1 MKKNMVKYHNS
12 VEIKDKKNQLKK
24 RAQEII
30 DTCKR
35 EVRDLTDDETSEI
48 DSIKEQIKELNQ
60 QLTELEEK
68 IKNLRFD
75 DEDEDEKV
83 DEPIEDEPTENK
95 TENEPSE
102 CNETDDD
109 NKEDKTNKRN
119 MKKRFSLVRSI
130 RNIVNNSAMND
141 VDAAVIAEGNKEAR
155 KAGINFQ
162 GQIQLP
168 SQRAAVTVTAE
179 GEDVVA
185 TDLFDILKPLRAKNV
200 LSQAGAKFMSGL
212 VGNVQVPVMS
222 KSNVTWEGETSTAK
236 DGAGTFSHV
245 TLSPKRLTAFVDISK
260 QMIAQDSVDVESAI
274 REDLVNAINSK
285 LEETVLGSA
294 AGSAT
299 QPAGIFFTIKPTAV
313 ADFAALVTKE
323 SDVEDAN
330 VIGECKYILSNKAK
344 AALRSMAKGTKSTQ
358 LVYENGSVD
367 GTVALNTSNVAGKN
381 YVYGDFSNLA
391 IGSWGGVDLTVDP
404 YTKAADGMIR
414 IVVNMYVDAQIL
426 RTAAFATGTVG
437 AA

>member
-1 MKKNMVKYHNS
+1 MVKYHNS
-12 VEIKDKKNQLKK
+12 VEIKDKKNQLKR

-48 DSIKEQIKELNQ
+48 DSIKEQIKDLNQ

-83 DEPIEDEPTENK
+83 DEPIEDKP

-200 LSQAGAKFMSGL
+200 LAQAGAKFMSGL

-222 KSNVTWEGETSTAK
+222 KSNVTWEGETTTAK

-344 AALRSMAKGTKSTQ
+344 AALRSMSKGTKSTQ
-358 LVYENGSVD
+358 LVYENGAVD

-414 IVVNMYVDAQIL
+414 IVVNMYVDAEVL
-426 RTAAFATGTVG
+426 RASAFATGTVG
-437 AA
+437 AGA

>member
-1 MKKNMVKYHNS
+1 MVKYHNS

-30 DTCKR
+30 DNCKR

-48 DSIKEQIKELNQ
+48 DSIKEQIKDLNQ

-83 DEPIEDEPTENK
+83 DEPSEDEPTENE
-95 TENEPSE
+95 TENEPSA
-102 CNETDDD
+102 CNEPDDED

-212 VGNVQVPVMS
+212 VGNVQVPVMT
-222 KSNVTWEGETSTAK
+222 KSNVTWEGETAAAK

-285 LEETVLGSA
+285 LEETVLGA
-294 AGSAT
+294 TAGSAT
-299 QPAGIFFTIKPTAV
+299 QPAGIFYTIKPTAV

-358 LVYENGSVD
+358 LVYENGAVD

-414 IVVNMYVDAQIL
+414 IVVNMYVDAQVL
-426 RTAAFATGTVG
+426 RSAAFATGTVG

>member
-1 MKKNMVKYHNS
+1 MVKYHNS
-12 VEIKDKKNQLKK
+12 VEIKDKKNQLKR

-35 EVRDLTDDETSEI
+35 EVREMTDDETSEI
-48 DSIKEQIKELNQ
+48 DSIKEQIKDLNQ

-68 IKNLRFD
+68 IKNLRF
-75 DEDEDEKV
+75 EDEDEKV
-83 DEPIEDEPTENK
+83 DEPIEDEPTENE
-95 TENEPSE
+95 TENETSE
-102 CNETDDD
+102 CNEPDDD

-212 VGNVQVPVMS
+212 VGNVQVPVMT
-222 KSNVTWEGETSTAK
+222 KSNVTWEGETATAK
-236 DGAGTFSHV
+236 DGAGTFSQV
-245 TLSPKRLTAFVDISK
+245 TLSPKRIAGFIDISK
-260 QMIAQDSVDVESAI
+260 QLIAQDSIDVENAI

-285 LEETVLGSA
+285 LEETVLGA
-294 AGSAT
+294 VEGSAT
-299 QPAGIFFTIKPTAV
+299 QPAGIFSTIKPTAV
-313 ADFAALVTKE
+313 ADFAALVNKE

-358 LVYENGSVD
+358 LVYENGTVD
-367 GTVALNTSNVAGKN
+367 GTVALNTSNIAGKN

-437 AA
+437 A

>member
-1 MKKNMVKYHNS
+1 
-12 VEIKDKKNQLKK
+12 
-24 RAQEII
+24 
-30 DTCKR
+30 
-35 EVRDLTDDETSEI
+35 
-48 DSIKEQIKELNQ
+48 
-60 QLTELEEK
+60 
-68 IKNLRFD
+68 
-75 DEDEDEKV
+75 
-83 DEPIEDEPTENK
+83 
-95 TENEPSE
+95 
-102 CNETDDD
+102 
-109 NKEDKTNKRN
+109 

-212 VGNVQVPVMS
+212 VGNVQVPVMT
-222 KSNVTWEGETSTAK
+222 KSNVTWEGETAPAK

-285 LEETVLGSA
+285 LEETVLGA
-294 AGSAT
+294 TAGSAT
-299 QPAGIFFTIKPTAV
+299 QPAGIFATIKPTAV
-313 ADFAALVTKE
+313 ADFAALVNKE

-344 AALRSMAKGTKSTQ
+344 AALRSMSKGTKSTQ

-414 IVVNMYVDAQIL
+414 IVVNMYVDAQVL
-426 RTAAFATGTVG
+426 RAAAFATGTVS

>member
-1 MKKNMVKYHNS
+1 MVKYHNS
-12 VEIKDKKNQLKK
+12 VEIKDKKNQLKR

-35 EVRDLTDDETSEI
+35 DVRDLTDDETSEI
-48 DSIKEQIKELNQ
+48 DSIKEQIKDLNQ

-75 DEDEDEKV
+75 DEDEKV

-102 CNETDDD
+102 CNEPDDD

-313 ADFAALVTKE
+313 ADFAALVNKE

-344 AALRSMAKGTKSTQ
+344 AALRSMSKGTKSTQ
-358 LVYENGSVD
+358 LVYENGAVD

-414 IVVNMYVDAQIL
+414 IVVNMYVDAQLL
-426 RTAAFATGTVG
+426 RAAAFATATVG

>member
-1 MKKNMVKYHNS
+1 MVKYHNS

-48 DSIKEQIKELNQ
+48 DSIKEQIKDLNQ

-68 IKNLRFD
+68 IKNLRF
-75 DEDEDEKV
+75 EDEDEKV
-83 DEPIEDEPTENK
+83 DEPTENE

-102 CNETDDD
+102 CNEPDCED

-222 KSNVTWEGETSTAK
+222 KSNVTWEGETAAAK

-285 LEETVLGSA
+285 LEETVLGA
-294 AGSAT
+294 TAGSAT
-299 QPAGIFFTIKPTAV
+299 QPAGIFATIKPTAV
-313 ADFAALVTKE
+313 ADFSALVVKE

-344 AALRSMAKGTKSTQ
+344 AALRSMSKGTKSTQ

-414 IVVNMYVDAQIL
+414 IVVNMYVDAQVL
-426 RTAAFATGTVG
+426 RSAAFATGTVG

>member
-1 MKKNMVKYHNS
+1 MVKYHNS

-35 EVRDLTDDETSEI
+35 EVRDMTDDETSEI
-48 DSIKEQIKELNQ
+48 DSIKEQIKDLNQ

-83 DEPIEDEPTENK
+83 DEPTEDKPTENE

-102 CNETDDD
+102 FNEPDDD

-179 GEDVVA
+179 SGDVVA

-212 VGNVQVPVMS
+212 VGNVQVPVMT
-222 KSNVTWEGETSTAK
+222 KSNVTWEGETTTAK
-236 DGAGTFSHV
+236 DGAGSFSHV

-285 LEETVLGSA
+285 LEETVLGA
-294 AGSAT
+294 TAGSAT
-299 QPAGIFFTIKPTAV
+299 QPAGIFYTIKPTAV

-344 AALRSMAKGTKSTQ
+344 AALRSMSKGTKSTQ
-358 LVYENGSVD
+358 LVYENGTVD
-367 GTVALNTSNVAGKN
+367 GAQALNTSNVAGKN

-414 IVVNMYVDAQIL
+414 IVVNMYVDAQVL
-426 RTAAFATGTVG
+426 RSAAFATGTVG
-437 AA
+437 AGA

>member
-1 MKKNMVKYHNS
+1 MVKYHNS

-24 RAQEII
+24 RAKEII

-35 EVRDLTDDETSEI
+35 EVRDLTDDENKEV
-48 DSIKEQIKELNQ
+48 DSIKAEIKDLNQ
-60 QLTELEEK
+60 QLAELEDRL
-68 IKNLRFD
+68 KNLRFD

-83 DEPIEDEPTENK
+83 DETPSDEDET
-95 TENEPSE
+95 TDDEPSAE
-102 CNETDDD
+102 DDED
-109 NKEDKTNKRN
+109 NKDKSNKRN

-185 TDLFDILKPLRAKNV
+185 TELFDILKPLRAKNV

-222 KSNVTWEGETSTAK
+222 KSNVTWEGETAAAK

-274 REDLVNAINSK
+274 REDLVNAINAK

-299 QPAGIFFTIKPTAV
+299 QPAGIFSIIKPTAV
-313 ADFAALVTKE
+313 ADFAALVNKE

-344 AALRSMAKGTKSTQ
+344 AALRSMSKGTKSTQ
-358 LVYENGSVD
+358 LVYENCSVD

-381 YVYGDFSNLA
+381 YIFGDFSNLA
-391 IGSWGGVDLTVDP
+391 IGSWAGVDLTVDP
-404 YTKAADGMIR
+404 FTKAADGMIR
-414 IVVNMYVDAQIL
+414 IVVNMYVDAQVL
-426 RTAAFATGTVG
+426 RAAAFATGTVG

>member
-1 MKKNMVKYHNS
+1 MVKYHNS

-35 EVRDLTDDETSEI
+35 EVRDMTDDETSEI
-48 DSIKEQIKELNQ
+48 DSIKEQIKDLNQ

-75 DEDEDEKV
+75 DEDEKV
-83 DEPIEDEPTENK
+83 DEPTEDKPTENE

-102 CNETDDD
+102 CNEPDDED

-222 KSNVTWEGETSTAK
+222 KSNVTWEGETAAAK
-236 DGAGTFSHV
+236 DGAGSFSHV

-285 LEETVLGSA
+285 LEETVLGA
-294 AGSAT
+294 TAGSAT
-299 QPAGIFFTIKPTAV
+299 QPAGIFATIKPTAV
-313 ADFAALVTKE
+313 ADFAALVNKE

-344 AALRSMAKGTKSTQ
+344 AALRSMSKGTKSTQ

-414 IVVNMYVDAQIL
+414 IVVNMYVDAQVL
-426 RTAAFATGTVG
+426 RSAAFATGTVG

>member
-1 MKKNMVKYHNS
+1 MVKYHNS

-24 RAQEII
+24 RAKEII

-48 DSIKEQIKELNQ
+48 DSIKEQIKDLNQ

-83 DEPIEDEPTENK
+83 DEPSEDEPTENE
-95 TENEPSE
+95 TEDEPSADD
-102 CNETDDD
+102 ETDDED
-109 NKEDKTNKRN
+109 NKDKSNKRN

-141 VDAAVIAEGNKEAR
+141 VDAAVISEGNKEAR

-222 KSNVTWEGETSTAK
+222 KSNVTWEGETAAAK
-236 DGAGTFSHV
+236 DGAGSFSHV

-285 LEETVLGSA
+285 LEETVLGA
-294 AGSAT
+294 TAGSAT
-299 QPAGIFFTIKPTAV
+299 QPAGIFATIKPTAV
-313 ADFAALVTKE
+313 ADFAALVNKE

-344 AALRSMAKGTKSTQ
+344 AALRSMSKGTKSTQ

-414 IVVNMYVDAQIL
+414 IVVNMYVDAQVL
-426 RTAAFATGTVG
+426 RAAAFATGTVG

>member
-1 MKKNMVKYHNS
+1 MVKYHNS

-48 DSIKEQIKELNQ
+48 DSIKEQIKDLNQ

-68 IKNLRFD
+68 IKNLRF
-75 DEDEDEKV
+75 EDEDEKV
-83 DEPIEDEPTENK
+83 DEPIEDEPTENE

-102 CNETDDD
+102 CNEPDCED

-179 GEDVVA
+179 GEDVVV

-222 KSNVTWEGETSTAK
+222 KSNVTWEGETAASA
-236 DGAGTFSHV
+236 DGAGSFSHV

-285 LEETVLGSA
+285 LEETVLGA
-294 AGSAT
+294 TAGSAT
-299 QPAGIFFTIKPTAV
+299 QPAGIFYTIKPTAV
-313 ADFAALVTKE
+313 ADFAALVNKE

-344 AALRSMAKGTKSTQ
+344 AALRSMSKGTKSTQ

-391 IGSWGGVDLTVDP
+391 IGSWGGVDLTADP

-414 IVVNMYVDAQIL
+414 IVVNMYVDAQVL
-426 RTAAFATGTVG
+426 RAAAFATGTVG

>member
-1 MKKNMVKYHNS
+1 MVKYHNS

-48 DSIKEQIKELNQ
+48 DSIKEQIKDLNQ

-75 DEDEDEKV
+75 DEDEDEKA
-83 DEPIEDEPTENK
+83 DEPSEDEPTENE

-102 CNETDDD
+102 CNEPDCED

-212 VGNVQVPVMS
+212 VGNVQVPVMT
-222 KSNVTWEGETSTAK
+222 KSNVTWEGETATAK

-285 LEETVLGSA
+285 LEETVLGA
-294 AGSAT
+294 TAGSAT
-299 QPAGIFFTIKPTAV
+299 QPAGIFATIKPTAV
-313 ADFAALVTKE
+313 ADFAALVNKE

-344 AALRSMAKGTKSTQ
+344 AALRSMSKGTKSTQ

-367 GTVALNTSNVAGKN
+367 GTVALNTSNVAGNN

-391 IGSWGGVDLTVDP
+391 IGTWSGGDITVDP
-404 YTKAADGMIR
+404 FTKAADGMIR
-414 IVVNMYVDAQIL
+414 IVVNMYVDAQVL
-426 RTAAFATGTVG
+426 RAAAFATGTVG

>member
-1 MKKNMVKYHNS
+1 MVKKYHNS

-35 EVRDLTDDETSEI
+35 EVREMTEDETSEI
-48 DSIKEQIKELNQ
+48 DSIKEQIKDLNQ

-68 IKNLRFD
+68 IKNLRF
-75 DEDEDEKV
+75 EDEDEKV
-83 DEPIEDEPTENK
+83 DEPIEDVPTDNE
-95 TENEPSE
+95 TENETSG
-102 CNETDDD
+102 CNDPDDD

-222 KSNVTWEGETSTAK
+222 KSNVTWEDETSTAK

-294 AGSAT
+294 EGSTT
-299 QPAGIFFTIKPTAV
+299 QPAGIFNVIKPTAV

-437 AA
+437 A

>member
-1 MKKNMVKYHNS
+1 MVKYHNS

-48 DSIKEQIKELNQ
+48 DSIKEQIKDLNQ

-83 DEPIEDEPTENK
+83 DEPTENE

-102 CNETDDD
+102 YNEPDSED

-313 ADFAALVTKE
+313 ADFAALVNKE

-344 AALRSMAKGTKSTQ
+344 AALRSMSKGTKSTQ
-358 LVYENGSVD
+358 LVYENGAVD

-414 IVVNMYVDAQIL
+414 IVVNMYVDAQVL
-426 RTAAFATGTVG
+426 RAAAFATGTVG

>member
-1 MKKNMVKYHNS
+1 MVKYHNS

-48 DSIKEQIKELNQ
+48 DSIKEQIKDLNQ

-95 TENEPSE
+95 TENEPSD
-102 CNETDDD
+102 CNEPDDD
-109 NKEDKTNKRN
+109 NKEDKTNNRN
-119 MKKRFSLVRSI
+119 MKKRSSLVRSS

-313 ADFAALVTKE
+313 ADFAALVNKE

-344 AALRSMAKGTKSTQ
+344 AALRSMSKGTKSTQ
-358 LVYENGSVD
+358 LVYENGAVD
-367 GTVALNTSNVAGKN
+367 GNVALNRSNVAGKN

-414 IVVNMYVDAQIL
+414 IVVNMYVDAQVL
-426 RTAAFATGTVG
+426 RAAAFATGTVG

>member
-1 MKKNMVKYHNS
+1 MVKYHNS

-30 DTCKR
+30 DNCKR
-35 EVRDLTDDETSEI
+35 EVREMTDDETSEI

-75 DEDEDEKV
+75 DEDEMV
-83 DEPIEDEPTENK
+83 DEPIEDEPTENE
-95 TENEPSE
+95 TSGCNEP
-102 CNETDDD
+102 DDNN

-212 VGNVQVPVMS
+212 VGNVQVPVMT
-222 KSNVTWEGETSTAK
+222 KSNVTWEGETATAK

-285 LEETVLGSA
+285 LEETVLGA
-294 AGSAT
+294 VEGSTT
-299 QPAGIFFTIKPTAV
+299 QPAGIFATIKPTAV

-358 LVYENGSVD
+358 LVYENGTVD
-367 GTVALNTSNVAGKN
+367 GTQAYNTSNVAGKN

>member
-1 MKKNMVKYHNS
+1 MVVYHNS

-30 DTCKR
+30 DNCKR
-35 EVRDLTDDETSEI
+35 EVREMTDDETSEI

-75 DEDEDEKV
+75 DEDEMV
-83 DEPIEDEPTENK
+83 DEPIEDEPTENE
-95 TENEPSE
+95 TSGGNEPD
-102 CNETDDD
+102 N

-212 VGNVQVPVMS
+212 VGNVQVPVMT
-222 KSNVTWEGETSTAK
+222 KSNVTWEGETATAK

-285 LEETVLGSA
+285 LEETVLGA
-294 AGSAT
+294 VEGSTT
-299 QPAGIFFTIKPTAV
+299 QPAGIFATIKPTAV

-358 LVYENGSVD
+358 LVYENGTVD
-367 GTVALNTSNVAGKN
+367 GTQAYNTSNVAGKN

>member
-1 MKKNMVKYHNS
+1 MVKYHNS

-30 DTCKR
+30 NNCKR

-48 DSIKEQIKELNQ
+48 DSIKEQIKDLNQ

-83 DEPIEDEPTENK
+83 DEPSEDEPTAEE
-95 TENEPSE
+95 TEDEPSE
-102 CNETDDD
+102 DETDDED

-141 VDAAVIAEGNKEAR
+141 VDAAVISEGSKEAR

-168 SQRAAVTVTAE
+168 SQRAAVTVTSE

-222 KSNVTWEGETSTAK
+222 KSNVTWEGETASAK
-236 DGAGTFSHV
+236 DGAGSFSHV

-285 LEETVLGSA
+285 LEETVLGA
-294 AGSAT
+294 TAGSAT
-299 QPAGIFFTIKPTAV
+299 QPAGIFATIKPTAV
-313 ADFAALVTKE
+313 ADFAALVNKE

-414 IVVNMYVDAQIL
+414 IVVNMYVDAQVL
-426 RTAAFATGTVG
+426 RAAAFATGTVG

>member
-1 MKKNMVKYHNS
+1 MVKYHNS

-35 EVRDLTDDETSEI
+35 EVRDLTEDETSEI

-68 IKNLRFD
+68 IKNLRF
-75 DEDEDEKV
+75 EDEDEKV
-83 DEPIEDEPTENK
+83 DEPTEDEPTENE

-102 CNETDDD
+102 CNEPDDD

-212 VGNVQVPVMS
+212 VGNVQVPVMT
-222 KSNVTWEGETSTAK
+222 KSNVTWEGETTTAK

-285 LEETVLGSA
+285 LEETVLGA
-294 AGSAT
+294 TAGSAT
-299 QPAGIFFTIKPTAV
+299 QPAGIFYTIKPTAV
-313 ADFAALVTKE
+313 ADFAALVVKE

-344 AALRSMAKGTKSTQ
+344 AALRSMSKGTKSTQ

-367 GTVALNTSNVAGKN
+367 GTVALNTSNIAGKN

-414 IVVNMYVDAQIL
+414 IVVNMYVDAQVL
-426 RTAAFATGTVG
+426 RAAAFATGTVG